1 MMEPVSLIL
10 AAIVA
15 GVSAGALDELKDEAK
30 EKAKSL
36 YGKLRGLLGQRFQ
49 EAGTANA
56 EGTLA
61 DYEQNPETYE
71 KGLSKKLTAAGAD
84 QDAAILAAARE
95 LLDLVEP
102 AAASTG
108 KYNVNITGS
117 KGVQV
122 GDGNT
127 QTNTF
132 Q

>member
-1 MMEPVSLIL
+1 VMEPVSLIL

-30 EKAKSL
+30 EKAKLL
-36 YGKLRGLLGQRFQ
+36 YGKLRALLGQRFQ

-56 EGTLA
+56 EGALA
-61 DYEQNPETYE
+61 DYEEDPETYE

-84 QDAAILAAARE
+84 QDAVILAAARE
-95 LLDLVEP
+95 LLDLVGQS
-102 AAASTG
+102 AASSA
-108 KYNVNITGS
+108 KFNVNVTRS

-132 Q
+132 H